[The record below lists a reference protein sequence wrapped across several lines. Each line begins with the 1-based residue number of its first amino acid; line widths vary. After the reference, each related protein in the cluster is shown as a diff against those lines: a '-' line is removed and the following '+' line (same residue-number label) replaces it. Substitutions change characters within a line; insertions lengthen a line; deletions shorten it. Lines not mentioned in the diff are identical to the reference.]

1 MASLVKLL
9 AAIGTAASAASVVVY
24 VTSTSPDAGSTLADR
39 GSATEGAAAAASAL
53 RDPWADPCVV
63 VDDDVARESP
73 EPPIGCPSAQPQ
85 PDPGD
90 PGIAGEADSPEGGGT
105 CASCGPFDDPF
116 SDPWLI
122 GSDDPSASQPGE
134 SPSADASLAAL
145 EERIRALENSAYLE
159 VVNEATGKVLFSIG
173 PHGARIFASNGNQV
187 AAFGTTDLGG
197 YFAAR
202 SPTGQVAAIGASDE
216 SAGPRILNGDLPS
229 AELGAHAGPHALRFP
244 SVNGLIAGLG
254 QSRAG
259 SGAMILGSLTGVT
272 QSSIT
277 VTDGRA
283 VVAFSKDG
291 RPGGAALAEAL
302 IGGGVLDL
310 ANARGDSAVKMG
322 HNGHR
327 YGIVLA
333 GPVPGFPYV
342 PRSGLPGSYFMGCA
356 SGEKPACMP
365 EVASQ

>member
-1 MASLVKLL
+1 MALPVKLL
-9 AAIGTAASAASVVVY
+9 AAIGTAA
-24 VTSTSPDAGSTLADR
+24 G
-39 GSATEGAAAAASAL
+39 AASAVVFFSSTTQDGARTTL
-53 RDPWADPCVV
+53 STTSVESAPLDPWTDLCARA
-63 VDDDVARESP
+63 DDDDDRESP
-73 EPPIGCPSAQPQ
+73 GPASSCPGAPPQ
-85 PDPGD
+85 PDPGG
-90 PGIAGEADSPEGGGT
+90 PGDAGEGDSAAGGGT
-105 CASCGPFDDPF
+105 CASCGAFDDPF
-116 SDPWLI
+116 GDPWLN
-122 GSDDPSASQPGE
+122 GSDPTSVQPGR
-134 SPSADASLAAL
+134 SPSVDGPLAAL
-145 EERIRALENSAYLE
+145 EERIRELESTAYFE
-159 VVNEATGKVLFSIG
+159 VVNEQTGNVVFSVG
-173 PHGARIFASNGNQV
+173 PNGARFFAKNGARV
-187 AAFGTTDLGG
+187 AAIGTTDLGG

-202 SPTGQVAAIGASDE
+202 SPVGHQATIGASDQ
-216 SAGPRILNGDLPS
+216 SAGVRIFDGNVPS

-244 SVNGLIAGLG
+244 SGKGLIAGLG

-259 SGAMILGSLTGVT
+259 SGAVIMGAWTGVS
-272 QSSIT
+272 QGSIT

-283 VVAFSKDG
+283 VVALSKDSG
-291 RPGGAALAEAL
+291 PGGAVLAEAL

-365 EVASQ
+365 EVSPQ